1 MITCLQQ
8 QIASDMFL
16 PNLLIV
22 EDIDIK
28 LGTHV
33 YILHPYHHITCL
45 KTTTKSLGHNN
56 LIFRGLPHSHLETCT
71 QVYIKLRGK

>member
-1 MITCLQQ
+1 MCFHPTKYDYMFVKKQQ

-33 YILHPYHHITCL
+33 YCILTIT
-45 KTTTKSLGHNN
+45 
-56 LIFRGLPHSHLETCT
+56 
-71 QVYIKLRGK
+71 